1 MDAMDEFF
9 REWCE
14 PEAWCDRCK
23 DAPAVHIVVQGSH
36 ETDSGI
42 VTYVRVW
49 DPNTQTYIA
58 LCRSC
63 NQHHTN
69 ALGGPEFRYAPQ
81 VHQSARPSQR
91 KGGPQHRRH
100 PWLQRLRRVRYVLTR
115 LLFPWRTRKPT
126 RACVDTISYSRTG
139 T

>member
-1 MDAMDEFF
+1 MDALDEFF

-36 ETDSGI
+36 ETDSRI
-42 VTYVRVW
+42 VTYMRVW
-49 DPNTQTYIA
+49 DPNTQTHIA
-58 LCRSC
+58 LCRDC
-63 NQHHTN
+63 NKQHTG
-69 ALGGPEFRYAPQ
+69 ALGSPEFQYAP
-81 VHQSARPSQR
+81 RPSKRQD
-91 KGGPQHRRH
+91 GQQHRRH
-100 PWLQRLRRVRYVLTR
+100 QWLRRLRRVRYVLAH

-126 RACVDTISYSRTG
+126 QARVDTINYSRTG